1 MAFIGIR
8 IQRDR
13 AFEFGDRVVL
23 STGGRQRK
31 AVRGMCFG
39 KVGIKR
45 QRLGAGREQRLE
57 RDFRTVPCMQSRIA
71 IGDPGISARIV
82 GIEINRP
89 GEEAPRELQGSF
101 GARVE
106 KLAPS
111 EIVGIRLDIRG
122 RRLFY
127 RLLLFRQQR
136 DLELV
141 DDGVCDLVLDGEN
154 VGEVAVI
161 AVGPEMCPVFKSMSC
176 ALMRTR

>member
-13 AFEFGDRVVL
+13 AFEFGDRVVV
-23 STGGRQRK
+23 SAVCRQRK

-39 KVGIKR
+39 EVGIKR
-45 QRLGAGREQRLE
+45 QRLGAGRKQRLE
-57 RDFRTVPCMQSRIA
+57 RDFRTVPRMQSRIA
-71 IGDPGISARIV
+71 IGDPGIGARIV
-82 GIEINRP
+82 GIEISRP
-89 GEEAPRELQGSF
+89 GEEASRQLQGSF

-111 EIVGIRLDIRG
+111 EIVGIGLDIRG

-127 RLLLFRQQR
+127 RLLLFRQQL

-141 DDGVCDLVLDGEN
+141 DDRVRDFVLDREN
-154 VGEVAVI
+154 VGQVAVVAI
-161 AVGPEMCPVFKSMSC
+161 GPEMRPVSC
-176 ALMRTR
+176 RR